1 MIVYDS
7 VSTLKNVHPE
17 WENYNGFTEFTDSF
31 YKNGITKI
39 LIRKARVGSFDWNYW
54 CNDYT

>member
-17 WENYNGFTEFTDSF
+17 WENYNGFTEFTDKVSI
-31 YKNGITKI
+31 KM
-39 LIRKARVGSFDWNYW
+39 V
-54 CNDYT
+54 